1 MCKGE
6 SEGVVHGFINLM
18 TFKFVYFVEMNWL
31 QKYREDYSATI
42 KIGMPIVLGQL
53 GIVVVGLV
61 DNIMVGHF
69 STSDLAAAS
78 FVNSVFNSPILF
90 GMGFSYGLTPLVG
103 QFFGRGDKFRVGGL
117 LRNSLLA
124 NFMIGLFLSVVMGIM
139 YLNVHRMG
147 QPEELLPLIRPYFLL
162 QLTSL
167 VFVMMF
173 NSFKQFADGITDTKT
188 SMWIM
193 LSANL
198 LNIIG
203 NSQVMEDVQKTIEKI
218 SGTDANIL
226 LLGENGTGK
235 DLIAHVICQHSPRA
249 GAPFIPIDLGA
260 IPETLFESELFG
272 YEKGAFTD
280 ARKDK
285 AGRLEAASGGTLF
298 LDEIGNLSLPMQAR
312 LLTTLEKRQIT
323 RLGSTQARPIDIRL
337 ICATNA
343 DIHQMI
349 TEGTFRQDLLYRINT
364 IEIPIPPLR
373 ERGRD
378 ILLLADHFLKIYS
391 YKYKK
396 EINGLNRETQQK
408 LLNYKWPG
416 NVREL
421 QHAVE
426 RAVILATGRK
436 LQPENFMLRPY
447 RNNPE
452 TDPGTLNLKELEEKA
467 IHKAMKISEGNIS
480 QAAGLLGITRFA
492 LYRKLEKYGLL

>member
-1 MCKGE
+1 
-6 SEGVVHGFINLM
+6 
-18 TFKFVYFVEMNWL
+18 MNWL

-42 KIGMPIVLGQL
+42 KIGVPIVLGQL

-78 FVNSVFNSPILF
+78 FVNSVFNIPILF

-203 NSQVMEDVQKTIEKI
+203 NSLLIYGVWGLPALGLTGAGISTLTSRIFMFVAFAVLFFRKQSYRRYLVGYHRTTYNTGDLNVLNRMGMMVGLQMGMETALFSISGVMIGWLGTVPLAAHQVVASISTLGFMVYYGVGSAVSIRVSNFFGRGDIAGVRRATLAGTHLLGLLAISVSVFFLLVREHIGWLYTSSEDVVNLVAVLMVILVFYQFGDSLQIIFANALRGVADVTSMAVISFIGYFVIALPVSYICGFVLDWGIEGI
-218 SGTDANIL
+218 WVGYPVGLTL
-226 LLGENGTGK
+226 TGGMM
-235 DLIAHVICQHSPRA
+235 CWR
-249 GAPFIPIDLGA
+249 F
-260 IPETLFESELFG
+260 
-272 YEKGAFTD
+272 Y
-280 ARKDK
+280 
-285 AGRLEAASGGTLF
+285 
-298 LDEIGNLSLPMQAR
+298 
-312 LLTTLEKRQIT
+312 
-323 RLGSTQARPIDIRL
+323 
-337 ICATNA
+337 
-343 DIHQMI
+343 
-349 TEGTFRQDLLYRINT
+349 
-364 IEIPIPPLR
+364 
-373 ERGRD
+373 
-378 ILLLADHFLKIYS
+378 HFLR
-391 YKYKK
+391 KK
-396 EINGLNRETQQK
+396 DR
-408 LLNYKWPG
+408 
-416 NVREL
+416 NV
-421 QHAVE
+421 
-426 RAVILATGRK
+426 
-436 LQPENFMLRPY
+436 
-447 RNNPE
+447 NNHV
-452 TDPGTLNLKELEEKA
+452 GTP
-467 IHKAMKISEGNIS
+467 
-480 QAAGLLGITRFA
+480 TRS
-492 LYRKLEKYGLL
+492 R

>member
-1 MCKGE
+1 
-6 SEGVVHGFINLM
+6 
-18 TFKFVYFVEMNWL
+18 MNWL

-42 KIGMPIVLGQL
+42 KIGVPIVLGQL

-78 FVNSVFNSPILF
+78 FVNSVFNIPILF

-203 NSQVMEDVQKTIEKI
+203 NSLLIYGVWGLPALGLTGAGISTLTSRIFMFVAFAVLFFRKQSYRRYLVGYHRTTYNTGDLKVLNRMGVMVGLQMGMETALFSISGVMIGWLGTVPLAAHQVVASISTLGFMVYYGVGAAVSIRVSNFFGRGDIAGVRRATLAGTHLLAVLAISVSVFFLLVREHIGWLYTSSEDVVNLVAVLMVILVFYQFGDSLQIIFANALRGVADVTSMAVI
-218 SGTDANIL
+218 SFIGYFVIALPVSYVCGFVLDWGIKGIWVGYPVGLTF
-226 LLGENGTGK
+226 TGGMM
-235 DLIAHVICQHSPRA
+235 CWR
-249 GAPFIPIDLGA
+249 F
-260 IPETLFESELFG
+260 
-272 YEKGAFTD
+272 Y
-280 ARKDK
+280 
-285 AGRLEAASGGTLF
+285 
-298 LDEIGNLSLPMQAR
+298 
-312 LLTTLEKRQIT
+312 
-323 RLGSTQARPIDIRL
+323 
-337 ICATNA
+337 
-343 DIHQMI
+343 
-349 TEGTFRQDLLYRINT
+349 
-364 IEIPIPPLR
+364 
-373 ERGRD
+373 
-378 ILLLADHFLKIYS
+378 HFLR
-391 YKYKK
+391 KK
-396 EINGLNRETQQK
+396 G
-408 LLNYKWPG
+408 
-416 NVREL
+416 
-421 QHAVE
+421 
-426 RAVILATGRK
+426 
-436 LQPENFMLRPY
+436 
-447 RNNPE
+447 
-452 TDPGTLNLKELEEKA
+452 
-467 IHKAMKISEGNIS
+467 
-480 QAAGLLGITRFA
+480 
-492 LYRKLEKYGLL
+492 

>member
-1 MCKGE
+1 
-6 SEGVVHGFINLM
+6 
-18 TFKFVYFVEMNWL
+18 MNWL

-42 KIGMPIVLGQL
+42 KIGVPIVLGQL

-78 FVNSVFNSPILF
+78 FVNSVFNIPILF

-203 NSQVMEDVQKTIEKI
+203 NSLLIYGVWGLPALGLTGAGISTLTSRIFMFVAFAILFFRKQSYRRYLVGYHRTTYNTGDLKVLNRMGMMVGLQMGMETALFSISGVMIGWLGTVPLAAHQVVASISTLGFMVYYGVGSAVSIRVSNFFGRGDIAGVRRATLAGTHLLGLLAISVSVFFLLVREHIGWLYTSSEDVVNLVAVLMVILVFYQFGDSLQIIFANALRGVADVTSMAVI
-218 SGTDANIL
+218 SFIGYFVIALPVSYVCGFVLDWGIKGIWVGYPVGLTF
-226 LLGENGTGK
+226 TGGMM
-235 DLIAHVICQHSPRA
+235 CWR
-249 GAPFIPIDLGA
+249 F
-260 IPETLFESELFG
+260 
-272 YEKGAFTD
+272 Y
-280 ARKDK
+280 
-285 AGRLEAASGGTLF
+285 
-298 LDEIGNLSLPMQAR
+298 
-312 LLTTLEKRQIT
+312 
-323 RLGSTQARPIDIRL
+323 
-337 ICATNA
+337 
-343 DIHQMI
+343 
-349 TEGTFRQDLLYRINT
+349 
-364 IEIPIPPLR
+364 
-373 ERGRD
+373 
-378 ILLLADHFLKIYS
+378 HFLR
-391 YKYKK
+391 KK
-396 EINGLNRETQQK
+396 G
-408 LLNYKWPG
+408 
-416 NVREL
+416 
-421 QHAVE
+421 
-426 RAVILATGRK
+426 
-436 LQPENFMLRPY
+436 
-447 RNNPE
+447 
-452 TDPGTLNLKELEEKA
+452 
-467 IHKAMKISEGNIS
+467 
-480 QAAGLLGITRFA
+480 
-492 LYRKLEKYGLL
+492 

>member
-1 MCKGE
+1 
-6 SEGVVHGFINLM
+6 
-18 TFKFVYFVEMNWL
+18 MNWL

-42 KIGMPIVLGQL
+42 KIGVPIVLGQL

-78 FVNSVFNSPILF
+78 FVNSVFNIPILF

-203 NSQVMEDVQKTIEKI
+203 NSLLIYGVWGLPALGLTGAGISTLASRIFMFVAFAILFFRKQSYRRYLVGYHRTTYNTGDLKVLNRMGIMVGLQMGMETALFSISGVMIGWLGTVPLAAHQVVASISTLGFMVYYGVGSAVSIRVSNFFGRGDIAGVRRATLAGAHLLGLLAILVSVFFLLVREHIGWLYTSSEDVVNLVAVLMVILVFYQFGDSLQII
-218 SGTDANIL
+218 FANAL
-226 LLGENGTGK
+226 RG
-235 DLIAHVICQHSPRA
+235 V
-249 GAPFIPIDLGA
+249 
-260 IPETLFESELFG
+260 
-272 YEKGAFTD
+272 
-280 ARKDK
+280 
-285 AGRLEAASGGTLF
+285 
-298 LDEIGNLSLPMQAR
+298 
-312 LLTTLEKRQIT
+312 
-323 RLGSTQARPIDIRL
+323 
-337 ICATNA
+337 A
-343 DIHQMI
+343 DVTSM
-349 TEGTFRQDLLYRINT
+349 
-364 IEIPIPPLR
+364 
-373 ERGRD
+373 
-378 ILLLADHFLKIYS
+378 
-391 YKYKK
+391 
-396 EINGLNRETQQK
+396 
-408 LLNYKWPG
+408 
-416 NVREL
+416 
-421 QHAVE
+421 
-426 RAVILATGRK
+426 AVISFIGYFVIALPVSYICGFVLDWGIEGIWLGYPVGLTLTGGMMCWRFYYFLRK
-436 LQPENFMLRPY
+436 K
-447 RNNPE
+447 
-452 TDPGTLNLKELEEKA
+452 G
-467 IHKAMKISEGNIS
+467 
-480 QAAGLLGITRFA
+480 
-492 LYRKLEKYGLL
+492 

>member
-1 MCKGE
+1 
-6 SEGVVHGFINLM
+6 
-18 TFKFVYFVEMNWL
+18 MNWL

-42 KIGMPIVLGQL
+42 KIGVPIVLGQL

-78 FVNSVFNSPILF
+78 FVNSVFNIPILF

-203 NSQVMEDVQKTIEKI
+203 NSLLIYGVWGLPALGLTGAGISTLTSRIFMFVAFAILFFRKQSYRRYLVGYHRTTYNTGDLKVLNRMGLMVGFQMGLETALFSISGVMIGWLGTVPLAAHQVVASISTLGFMVYYGVGSAVSIRVSNFFGRGDIAGVRRATLAGAHLLGLLAILVSVFFLLVREHIGWLYTSSEDVVNLVAVLMVILVFYQFGDSLQII
-218 SGTDANIL
+218 FANAL
-226 LLGENGTGK
+226 RG
-235 DLIAHVICQHSPRA
+235 V
-249 GAPFIPIDLGA
+249 
-260 IPETLFESELFG
+260 
-272 YEKGAFTD
+272 
-280 ARKDK
+280 
-285 AGRLEAASGGTLF
+285 
-298 LDEIGNLSLPMQAR
+298 
-312 LLTTLEKRQIT
+312 
-323 RLGSTQARPIDIRL
+323 
-337 ICATNA
+337 A
-343 DIHQMI
+343 DVTSM
-349 TEGTFRQDLLYRINT
+349 
-364 IEIPIPPLR
+364 
-373 ERGRD
+373 
-378 ILLLADHFLKIYS
+378 
-391 YKYKK
+391 
-396 EINGLNRETQQK
+396 
-408 LLNYKWPG
+408 
-416 NVREL
+416 
-421 QHAVE
+421 
-426 RAVILATGRK
+426 AVISFIGYFVIALPVSYICGFVLDWGIEGIWLGYPVGLTLTGGMMCWRFYYFLRK
-436 LQPENFMLRPY
+436 K
-447 RNNPE
+447 
-452 TDPGTLNLKELEEKA
+452 G
-467 IHKAMKISEGNIS
+467 
-480 QAAGLLGITRFA
+480 
-492 LYRKLEKYGLL
+492 